1 MLVEPLSPPAARKL
15 IQEIVAAGRTVVS
28 RHALDEMAKDG
39 VFATTNELAILA
51 HVLGIAIAVV
61 SAYHGDDDV
70 VYEVYNEEAEHAVFL
85 YNSGYHFEPLLPLAR
100 LQALRAAGVHFAG
113 KLRSYF

>member
-1 MLVEPLSPPAARKL
+1 MSAIQGKTKRAAAAATAAAPPLRN
-15 IQEIVAAGRTVVS
+15 AGDY
-28 RHALDEMAKDG
+28 LDEMAKDG